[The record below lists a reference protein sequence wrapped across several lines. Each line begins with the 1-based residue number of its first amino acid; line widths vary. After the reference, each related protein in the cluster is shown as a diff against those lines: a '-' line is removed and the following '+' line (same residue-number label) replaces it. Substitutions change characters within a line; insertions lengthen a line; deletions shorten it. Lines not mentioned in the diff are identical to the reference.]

1 VWSGKYERFGF
12 VRSSPLSFYSDP
24 EREMESFEQNLRYA
38 GQYFDNETG
47 LHFNT
52 FRFYDPQIGRFI
64 MPDPIGL
71 LGGINLYAY
80 APNPLGW
87 IDPWGLCR
95 RGNAATKS
103 HMDDV
108 RDQLIRDNKGAVTHT
123 DGGRNALNG
132 AEMPE
137 TYLPPLNPAVTGRKG
152 GSYTDMTFIDAKG
165 RTVYVQ
171 TVDKGNVNGMT
182 QREWDNAV
190 RITQQNPNAVVI
202 TVPKGNTL
210 QPGAL
215 NTDNMVVG
223 TVTQR

>member
-1 VWSGKYERFGF
+1 M
-12 VRSSPLSFYSDP
+12 L
-24 EREMESFEQNLRYA
+24 
-38 GQYFDNETG
+38 
-47 LHFNT
+47 
-52 FRFYDPQIGRFI
+52 
-64 MPDPIGL
+64 DPIGL
-71 LGGINLYAY
+71 LGGINLYQY

-108 RDQLIRDNKGAVTHT
+108 RDQFVKDNPLANHQR
-123 DGGRNALNG
+123 GGRRISDGQEL
-132 AEMPE
+132 PE
-137 TYLPPLNPAVTGRKG
+137 TYLPPLEPAKTGRKG
-152 GSYTDMTFIDAKG
+152 SSYTDMTFTDAKG
-165 RTVYVQ
+165 RTVYIQ
-171 TVDKGNVNGMT
+171 TVDKGNINGMT

-190 RITQQNPNAVVI
+190 RITQQNPNSIVI

-215 NTDNMVVG
+215 NTDSMVVG